1 MKLVRIVKRLV
12 PVLCLS
18 VSLVGCAST
27 GGDRSSS
34 LYLESAPSGVYYA
47 RSPAM
52 QSAERELAEC
62 LFRVAGQVSLRKSV
76 TVQYVTTPV
85 NAPDGTRLTRAQVSV
100 DYNQANSIAI
110 LDTLTVRAV
119 RRDQNGTEALVRAS
133 PLPGIKTPSVQAS
146 DRIGRDGN
154 PGWVARPPKSS
165 GYVTAVGSIAQGA
178 SSPDGY
184 ANADTNA
191 IGALAPLVARGQ
203 ASGSSTVYEA
213 TLVGVFI
220 ARRWF
225 NPQEG
230 RWYSLAVLPR

>member
-1 MKLVRIVKRLV
+1 MKLVRIIEKLV

-18 VSLVGCAST
+18 VALAGCAST
-27 GGDRSSS
+27 GADRSSS
-34 LYLESAPSGVYYA
+34 LYLEPAQSGVYYA

-62 LFRVAGQVSLRKSV
+62 LFRVAGQVSLRKSA
-76 TVQYVTTPV
+76 TVQYITTPV
-85 NAPDGTRLTRAQVSV
+85 SAPDGTPLTRAQVSV
-100 DYNQANSIAI
+100 DYNQTNSIAI

-119 RRDQNGTEALVRAS
+119 KRSQNGTEALVRAA
-133 PLPGIKTPSVQAS
+133 PLSGVMIPSVQAN
-146 DRIGRDGN
+146 DRVGSDGN
-154 PGWVARPPKSS
+154 PAWVAHPPKSS
-165 GYVTAVGSIAQGA
+165 SYLTAVGSIAQGA
-178 SSPDGY
+178 ASPDGY

-191 IGALAPLVARGQ
+191 IGGLAPLVVRGQ

-225 NPQEG
+225 NPKEG